1 MAENERKNLD
11 KADQLI
17 VDILEK
23 AGKPLTTYQIAKQ
36 AGISWATVTIHC
48 QKLKYM
54 RIIDSSV
61 EESKIG
67 SKKILW
73 WVRK

>member
-1 MAENERKNLD
+1 MANGKEKMT
-11 KADQLI
+11 KADELI
-17 VDILEK
+17 VEILEK
-23 AGKPLTTYQIAKQ
+23 ANKPLTTYQIAKE

-54 RIIDSSV
+54 RVLESSV

-67 SKKILW
+67 TKKVLW
-73 WVRK
+73 WVKK